1 MVVAVMQKTG
11 HGLLYKYQSQG
22 PGTSHKATVAR
33 VKSSGQCPSTQ
44 TLLLPELEERRG
56 RGHLTG
62 PRDRVEVR
70 GGEGGTTPDLVR
82 GRIAEA

>member
-1 MVVAVMQKTG
+1 MACCINTKAKAQEQAT
-11 HGLLYKYQSQG
+11 
-22 PGTSHKATVAR
+22 TATVAR